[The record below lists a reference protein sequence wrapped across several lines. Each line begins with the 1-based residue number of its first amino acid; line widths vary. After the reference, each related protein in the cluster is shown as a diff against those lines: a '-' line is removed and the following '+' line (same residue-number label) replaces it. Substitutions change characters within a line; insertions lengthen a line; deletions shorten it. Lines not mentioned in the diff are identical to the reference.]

1 MLFRSAWREPDD
13 AAIMAA
19 TQRARAPLGR
29 PPGPIE
35 DIRTALYDGMWE
47 DVGIVRDTA
56 SLDRGDALLRDLDRR
71 LDGMG
76 VADGDLAFNLTWHDW
91 LNLKNLILVSRA
103 IAAAARARED
113 SRGAHFRADF
123 PKSSD
128 LNGSRY
134 TSVRL
139 MEHRLAVTTEPVG
152 FTRVRPGE
160 SLIRD
165 AAE

>member
-1 MLFRSAWREPDD
+1 MSSSSWRFAPGDCID
-13 AAIMAA
+13 SFGASNACSS
-19 TQRARAPLGR
+19 QRWYADSFSFG
-29 PPGPIE
+29 I
-35 DIRTALYDGMWE
+35 TALDI
-47 DVGIVRDTA
+47 GIFRA
-56 SLDRGDALLRDLDRR
+56 A
-71 LDGMG
+71 
-76 VADGDLAFNLTWHDW
+76 ADGDLAFNLTWHDW

-123 PKSSD
+123 PRSSD

-139 MEHRLAVTTEPVG
+139 SGDSLAVTSEPVS